1 MFLDCKITASN
12 QPPPDK
18 QAQREHNEH
27 AEAFPHLRVA
37 HRSCLRPRR
46 IFRSKLIKRMAAL
59 MHNRHCDVGWRN
71 T

>member
-37 HRSCLRPRR
+37 HRSCRGACMVHYVDLTSYPAC
-46 IFRSKLIKRMAAL
+46 ILHDLF
-59 MHNRHCDVGWRN
+59 
-71 T
+71 